1 MQTNQKAISSL
12 VDYIKVDQFYISCH
26 FKCDV
31 KNKTI
36 VSTVPFEPYNGKV
49 CLTWKDV
56 VFHPIASYN
65 LYFHTPVTIFNAECH
80 ETIVLKA
87 FQEVSNYFTWNQKE
101 NRYIYN

>member
-1 MQTNQKAISSL
+1 MFALSGFSIVSLGNCETDSSL
-12 VDYIKVDQFYISCH
+12 FGVVSH
-26 FKCDV
+26 DV